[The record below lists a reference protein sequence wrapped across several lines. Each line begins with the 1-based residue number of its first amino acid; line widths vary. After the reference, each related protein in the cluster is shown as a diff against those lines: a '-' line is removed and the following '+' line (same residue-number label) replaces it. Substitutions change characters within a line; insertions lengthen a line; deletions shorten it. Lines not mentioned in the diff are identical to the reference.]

1 MRLQDTLRESW
12 ESLPPRTKRWTAIG
26 GAGALLLLVV
36 WVLMPT
42 EGRQPRARNAEDVQR
57 VRLSD
62 RDTREVSLDALAAQI
77 TSLEAESTRLDRD
90 IERLRNESGG
100 RGRASS
106 GMDEATERE
115 IHALRENNMDLQ
127 RQIRELNQRI
137 EDPSGRNGAT
147 APSAAS
153 TREEVFNPNSA
164 PDESTGSFSQG
175 SRSPEGQGVDAP
187 STGRQEGGSILPPIS
202 DTRRRTGAS
211 SELRDTQIR
220 VITASQPT
228 EETEGAAAEIEG
240 SGLSSHLPA
249 GSIISGVLVTGMDAP
264 TGQAGRR
271 DPFPALLRVKTDAVL
286 PNRMRA
292 DIRECFILTS
302 GYGDLSSERAY
313 LRGENLSCVREDG
326 AVIESGIRGFAVG
339 SDGKA
344 GIRGRVVSKQG
355 QLIARSLLSGFAEGV
370 SNAFNL
376 TNVPVISTDPT
387 DRIQWQERM
396 SSESLQAATLTGA
409 GRAME
414 RIANYYLEMAEGMYP
429 VIEIDAGR
437 EIEFVLNG
445 GLRIQGTRG
454 EVTGMQPDR
463 DRNAESE

>member
-1 MRLQDTLRESW
+1 MRLQDALRESW

-42 EGRQPRARNAEDVQR
+42 QGRQPRARTAEDVQR

-62 RDTREVSLDALAAQI
+62 RDTREVSLDALAAQV
-77 TSLEAESTRLDRD
+77 TSLKAESTRLNRD
-90 IERLRNESGG
+90 LERLRNESGG

-106 GMDEATERE
+106 GMGEATERE
-115 IHALRENNMDLQ
+115 IHALREVNMDLQ
-127 RQIRELNQRI
+127 RQIRELSQRI
-137 EDPSGRNGAT
+137 ERQSGRNGAV
-147 APSAAS
+147 AASTES
-153 TREEVFNPNSA
+153 TREEIFNPTSA
-164 PDESTGSFSQG
+164 PEESNDAFSQG
-175 SRSPEGQGVDAP
+175 SRSADGQGADAP
-187 STGRQEGGSILPPIS
+187 STRREEGGSILPPIT
-202 DTRRRTGAS
+202 DTRRRTGAP
-211 SELRDTQIR
+211 SELREAQIR
-220 VITASQPT
+220 VIAASQSA
-228 EETEGAAAEIEG
+228 EGAEG
-240 SGLSSHLPA
+240 ATSELEASGLSSHLPA

-271 DPFPALLRVKTDAVL
+271 DPFPALLRVKTEAVL
-286 PNRMRA
+286 PNRVRA

-313 LRGENLSCVREDG
+313 LRGENLSCVRDDG
-326 AVIESGIRGFAVG
+326 AVIESSIRGFAVG

-355 QLIARSLLSGFAEGV
+355 QLIARSLLAGFAEGV

-454 EVTGMQPDR
+454 EVTGMQRDR
-463 DRNAESE
+463 DRNAQSE

>member
-1 MRLQDTLRESW
+1 
-12 ESLPPRTKRWTAIG
+12 
-26 GAGALLLLVV
+26 
-36 WVLMPT
+36 
-42 EGRQPRARNAEDVQR
+42 
-57 VRLSD
+57 
-62 RDTREVSLDALAAQI
+62 
-77 TSLEAESTRLDRD
+77 
-90 IERLRNESGG
+90 
-100 RGRASS
+100 
-106 GMDEATERE
+106 
-115 IHALRENNMDLQ
+115 
-127 RQIRELNQRI
+127 
-137 EDPSGRNGAT
+137 
-147 APSAAS
+147 
-153 TREEVFNPNSA
+153 
-164 PDESTGSFSQG
+164 
-175 SRSPEGQGVDAP
+175 
-187 STGRQEGGSILPPIS
+187 
-202 DTRRRTGAS
+202 
-211 SELRDTQIR
+211 
-220 VITASQPT
+220 
-228 EETEGAAAEIEG
+228 
-240 SGLSSHLPA
+240 
-249 GSIISGVLVTGMDAP
+249 MDAP

-271 DPFPALLRVKTDAVL
+271 DPFPSLLRVKTEAVL
-286 PNRMRA
+286 PNRVRA

-326 AVIESGIRGFAVG
+326 AVIESSVRGFAVG

-355 QLIARSLLSGFAEGV
+355 QLIARSLLAGFAEGV